1 MIKCEKKLLEWV
13 EKNIDICFFICMV
26 IVGMII
32 RYVLRNGMSDD
43 STYCLIP
50 WYDEIVSKGKINA
63 LQYQIGNYNMLY
75 QFLIVCMTYLPIN
88 SLYAYKILSIM
99 FDVLLAAASMILLKK
114 ISVKYN
120 RNYGGILFL
129 LVWLSPIVI
138 INSSYWGQCDSIY
151 VFWIIFSLI
160 LLIDEKYYLS
170 LSVLGIAFAFKLQ
183 TMFVLPIFLFV
194 YFVKKSF
201 SLLGFGIIPI
211 TMIGCCLPNIIIGKR
226 TILDVFKIY
235 FEQTDWYKK
244 ISCNYSS
251 IWLLLSDNNLDEM
264 QYEMIKK
271 YAILVAVVVLAGIM
285 FFWLKKSIVL
295 IGRNIIYMT
304 FIMAYTCV
312 LFLPS
317 MHDRYTYLIE
327 ILAILICFLNKKTI
341 IGMIGMYIITLMSY
355 GSFLFGKTINLGAW
369 AIINLIIY
377 IFYLYLLNKELLED
391 SIKTESN

>member
-1 MIKCEKKLLEWV
+1 M
-13 EKNIDICFFICMV
+13 
-26 IVGMII
+26 
-32 RYVLRNGMSDD
+32 
-43 STYCLIP
+43 CL
-50 WYDEIVSKGKINA
+50 K
-63 LQYQIGNYNMLY
+63 
-75 QFLIVCMTYLPIN
+75 F
-88 SLYAYKILSIM
+88 
-99 FDVLLAAASMILLKK
+99 
-114 ISVKYN
+114 
-120 RNYGGILFL
+120 
-129 LVWLSPIVI
+129 
-138 INSSYWGQCDSIY
+138 
-151 VFWIIFSLI
+151 
-160 LLIDEKYYLS
+160 
-170 LSVLGIAFAFKLQ
+170 
-183 TMFVLPIFLFV
+183 
-194 YFVKKSF
+194 
-201 SLLGFGIIPI
+201 
-211 TMIGCCLPNIIIGKR
+211 
-226 TILDVFKIY
+226 Y

-295 IGRNIIYMT
+295 TGRNIIYMT